1 MYAPSE
7 MSHAPQ
13 TKNCMKFITVR
24 RNLMLMGRVAAG

>member
-7 MSHAPQ
+7 ISHAPQ

-24 RNLMLMGRVAAG
+24 RNWTLIV